1 MAAIVYF
8 EKIREDSEQVT
19 YRYGPAEADLAKRWR
34 SGGSSRA
41 TAGRADG
48 HNAVPGTPEP

>member
-1 MAAIVYF
+1 VAAIVYF
-8 EKIREDSEQVT
+8 EKTREDTEQVA
-19 YRYGPAEADLAKRWR
+19 YRYGPDEADLARRWR

-48 HNAVPGTPEP
+48 QSAVPGTPEP